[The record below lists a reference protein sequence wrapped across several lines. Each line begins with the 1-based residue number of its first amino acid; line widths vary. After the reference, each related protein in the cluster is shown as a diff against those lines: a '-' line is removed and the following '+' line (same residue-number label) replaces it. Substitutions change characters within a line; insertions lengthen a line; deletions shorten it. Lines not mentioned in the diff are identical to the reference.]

1 MKDNKSASLFP
12 KEQVIESLKQSFVK
26 LNPRMMIKN
35 PIMFTVEVATVVML
49 LVTLYSIVNSS
60 QGSFAY
66 NIAVF
71 IILFVTLLFAN
82 FAEAIAEARG
92 KAQADSL
99 RKTREETPA
108 KKVEGN
114 KIVTVSSSQLKKGDV
129 FVCEAG
135 DVIPSDG
142 EIIEG
147 LASIDESAI
156 TGESA
161 PVIREAGGDKSSVT
175 GGTKVLSDHIKVMVT
190 TQPGESFLDKMIA
203 LVEGAS
209 RQKTPNE
216 IALTIL
222 LAGFTLVFV
231 IVCVTLKPFADYSNT
246 VITIASL
253 ISLFV
258 CLIPT
263 TIGGLLSAIGIAG
276 MDRALRANVITKSG
290 KAVETA
296 GDIDTLLLDKTGT
309 ITIGNRKA
317 THFHTAPGVNLHD
330 FVETCLLSSLSDET
344 PEGKSIVELGRESGI
359 RMRNLNTTGAR
370 MIKFTAETKCSGVDL
385 ADGTQIRKGA
395 FDAIRKMVEGA
406 GNEFPKEV
414 EEVISSISSNGGTP
428 LVVCVNKK
436 VTGVIELQ
444 DIIKPGIQE
453 RFERLRKM
461 GVKTVMV
468 TGDNP
473 LTAKYIAEKAG
484 VDDFIAEAKP
494 EDKMEYIKKEQQAGK
509 LVAMMGDG
517 TNDAP
522 ALAQANVGV
531 AMNSGTQAA
540 KEAGNMVDLDNDPT
554 KLIEIVEIGKQ
565 LLMETVAYAE
575 TSLCRRKV
583 LLHYFGETYE
593 EDNCGCCDNC
603 LYPKKE
609 FEGEDYMVDALQLV
623 SDVKEKFKIEHLV
636 NILIGEA
643 DSAIKSYKHDKLELF
658 GAGSEKSRQF
668 WTMVYRRA
676 LVSSFIEK
684 DIEQYGVIKLTDE
697 GQKFLDNPKS
707 FMLMEDHN
715 FDENEEEEKIQE
727 KGGVS
732 ALDSTLFAILKDL
745 RKKIAKTNNLPPYV
759 IFQDPS
765 LEDMCTNYPITLEE
779 LANIQGVGAGK
790 AQKYG
795 KEFVEVIKQY
805 VEDNEIERAQDMV
818 VKTVANKSKFKVYII
833 QNIDRQ
839 IDLEDIASAL
849 GLNFDE
855 LIKEMEAIVFSGT
868 KLNIDYYINKILDE
882 EQQQEIMDY
891 FMEAS
896 SDNISEAFDEFEG
909 DYAEE
914 DLRLMRLKLH
924 SKHGN

>member
-1 MKDNKSASLFP
+1 MKNNKAASLFP
-12 KEQVIESLKQSFVK
+12 RELVIESLKQSFVK
-26 LNPRMMIKN
+26 LNPKTMFRN
-35 PIMFTVEVATVVML
+35 PIMFIVEIVTFVML
-49 LVTLYSIVNSS
+49 FVTIWSAATGDHA
-60 QGSFAY
+60 QGSFGY
-66 NIAVF
+66 NMLVF
-71 IILFVTLLFAN
+71 IVLFVTLLFAN

-108 KKVEGN
+108 KLIGAN
-114 KIVTVSSSQLKKGDV
+114 GSITTVSSSQLKKGDI
-129 FVCEAG
+129 FICEAG
-135 DVIPSDG
+135 DTIPSDG

-175 GGTKVLSDHIKVMVT
+175 GGTKVLSDQIRVKVT

-231 IVCVTLKPFADYSNT
+231 VVCGTLKPMADYSNT
-246 VITIASL
+246 QITIAAF

-317 THFHTAPGVNLHD
+317 TQFYPVKWIDEQA
-330 FVETCLLSSLSDET
+330 FVQACLMASLSDET
-344 PEGKSIVELGRESGI
+344 PEGKSIVELGREKGVRIRDLSTSGS
-359 RMRNLNTTGAR
+359 R

-385 ADGTQIRKGA
+385 KDGTRIRKGA
-395 FDAIRKMVEGA
+395 FDAIRRMSEAA
-406 GNEFPKEV
+406 GNKYP
-414 EEVISSISSNGGTP
+414 EEVAELVEKITSNGGTP
-428 LVVCVNKK
+428 LVVSQDDFII
-436 VTGVIELQ
+436 GVIELQ

-484 VDDFIAEAKP
+484 VDDYIAEAKP
-494 EDKMEYIKKEQQAGK
+494 EDKMNYIKKEQEAGK

-565 LLMETVAYAE
+565 LLMTRGTLTTFSIANDVAKYFAIVPALFMVAIPQLAALNIMHLHSPQSAILSAVIFNALIIPILIPLALRGVAY
-575 TSLCRRKV
+575 K
-583 LLHYFGETYE
+583 
-593 EDNCGCCDNC
+593 
-603 LYPKKE
+603 P
-609 FEGEDYMVDALQLV
+609 
-623 SDVKEKFKIEHLV
+623 
-636 NILIGEA
+636 IG
-643 DSAIKSYKHDKLELF
+643 
-658 GAGSEKSRQF
+658 
-668 WTMVYRRA
+668 
-676 LVSSFIEK
+676 
-684 DIEQYGVIKLTDE
+684 
-697 GQKFLDNPKS
+697 
-707 FMLMEDHN
+707 
-715 FDENEEEEKIQE
+715 
-727 KGGVS
+727 
-732 ALDSTLFAILKDL
+732 
-745 RKKIAKTNNLPPYV
+745 
-759 IFQDPS
+759 
-765 LEDMCTNYPITLEE
+765 
-779 LANIQGVGAGK
+779 
-790 AQKYG
+790 
-795 KEFVEVIKQY
+795 
-805 VEDNEIERAQDMV
+805 
-818 VKTVANKSKFKVYII
+818 
-833 QNIDRQ
+833 
-839 IDLEDIASAL
+839 ASAL
-849 GLNFDE
+849 LRRNL
-855 LIKEMEAIVFSGT
+855 LIYGVGGIIAPFVGI
-868 KLNIDYYINKILDE
+868 KLIDLVVS
-882 EQQQEIMDY
+882 M
-891 FMEAS
+891 FM
-896 SDNISEAFDEFEG
+896 
-909 DYAEE
+909 
-914 DLRLMRLKLH
+914 
-924 SKHGN
+924 